1 MSETKD
7 FLQRVDLFSDL
18 PDKMLEKV
26 AEMCQTQNFPANV
39 TIVERNT
46 PPESFFL
53 IQEGTV
59 DIFTAP
65 DPEVQN
71 SANAAVITLGKGQSF
86 GEMSLI
92 DQGSRS
98 ATVKT
103 ATAAKLLTIN
113 CQQFRELCDAD
124 TNLGYHVMRNIAA
137 DLSFKLRH
145 RNLI

>member
-18 PDKMLEKV
+18 ADEMLDKV
-26 AEMCQTQNFPANV
+26 AEICHPQSFPANA

-59 DIFTAP
+59 NIFTAP
-65 DPEVQN
+65 GHEVQN
-71 SANAAVITLGKGQSF
+71 PANAAVITLGKGQSF

-103 ATAAKLLTIN
+103 TTAAKLLVID
-113 CQQFRELCDAD
+113 CRQFRALCDAD
-124 TNLGYHVMRNIAA
+124 SDLGYQVMRNIAA